1 MKECL
6 VDVPVKI
13 NVWIRPECQRKQF
26 EVIKKARPSILFVTS
41 DGGRNKKEWDIINK
55 LRKMYD
61 TEIDWNCTV
70 YKLYEKI
77 NNGLYGIWKKRNELI
92 WSNVD
97 RCIFL
102 EDDQIPSTSYFKFC
116 AEMLE
121 KYENDERINC
131 ICGMNHLG
139 ISENVSSD
147 YFFSKQGSIWGYA
160 TWKRTYEKYFDFD
173 YGKDKYVMNLLKRH
187 TKGNAAFW
195 KRLKAYGRSDN
206 FEGHIAATEF
216 FIEFSM
222 YAQYQLQIIPKKNMI
237 SNIGCT
243 ENSQHSDDLNVLPHA
258 TRKIFN
264 MQIYEM
270 DFPIKHPKYVIPDC
284 EYEQKRNRMM
294 AYNHPIILFG
304 RKIEQT
310 ILLIKKGK
318 IKRVFFKFKRK
329 INGNHEK

>member
-13 NVWIRPECQRKQF
+13 NIWIRPECQRKQF
-26 EVIKKARPSILFVTS
+26 EVIKKARPSTLFVTS
-41 DGGRNKKEWDIINK
+41 DGGRNEKEWDIINK
-55 LRKMYD
+55 HRKMYD

-70 YKLYEKI
+70 YKLYEKV
-77 NNGLYGIWKKRNELI
+77 NNGLYGILKKRNELI

-116 AEMLE
+116 AEMLQ

-160 TWKRTYEKYFDFD
+160 TWKRAYEKYYDFD

-187 TKGNAAFW
+187 TKGNPVFW
-195 KRLKAYGRSDN
+195 KRLNAYERSDN

-216 FIEFSM
+216 FIELSM

-243 ENSQHSDDLNVLPHA
+243 ENSQHFDNLNVLPHA

-264 MQIYEM
+264 MPIYEM

-304 RKIEQT
+304 RKIEQ
-310 ILLIKKGK
+310 IFLLIKQGK
-318 IKRVFFKFKRK
+318 IKRVFFKFKKK
-329 INGNHEK
+329 INGCHEK